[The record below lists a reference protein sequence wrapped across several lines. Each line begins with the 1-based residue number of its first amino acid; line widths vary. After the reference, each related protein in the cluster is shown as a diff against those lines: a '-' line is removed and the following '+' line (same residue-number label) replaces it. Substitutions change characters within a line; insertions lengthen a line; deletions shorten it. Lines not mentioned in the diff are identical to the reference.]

1 MSCFEF
7 DASLKPVGISALHSH
22 DATGIVHIE
31 APTRGATYTLGQFL
45 NEWGVLNGTDKTPG
59 SAQSSPDGW
68 TVTLNGKKHDGAIS
82 TVVLRPH
89 EERSSSPTARHR
101 SRCLRRTHS
110 LRASRPEVAE
120 IRRAFGF
127 QARSGRIYRP
137 DRRRPRDPAR
147 QPEPARPVLPPRVAG
162 CEL

>member
-1 MSCFEF
+1 MPP
-7 DASLKPVGISALHSH
+7 KPVGISALHSH
-22 DATGIVHIE
+22 DETGIVHIE
-31 APTRGATYTLGQFL
+31 APTRCATYTLGQFL
-45 NEWGVLNGTDKTPG
+45 TEWGVLNGTDKTPG

-68 TVTLNGKKHDGAIS
+68 TVTVNGKKHDGAIS

-127 QARSGRIYRP
+127 RP
-137 DRRRPRDPAR
+137 DPAEFTVPTGGVLGTPPASRNRPGRYCHP
-147 QPEPARPVLPPRVAG
+147 G
-162 CEL
+162 